1 MIPFDPDV
9 HALVHKERTES
20 LRRSFA
26 AGTRTRRVVRRSV
39 GRWLVAVGLRLELGE
54 WAFTR
59 GSPDRGMPFPAP

>member
-1 MIPFDPDV
+1 MIPFAPDV
-9 HALVHKERTES
+9 QALIHKDRAEA

-39 GRWLVAVGLRLELGE
+39 GRWLVALGLRLELGE